1 MAEWAPPEGIS
12 PRILAVDQHAFRAT
26 GTDIDATEL
35 ASRGRGTR
43 YDRPGEPQ
51 SFYATLHRHVAA
63 IEIERRARVPLSRFR
78 LTTVR
83 INGSLLDA
91 FGPEGLALL
100 GLRRADLVRR
110 DNDTCLEL
118 ADFARAAGCSGLVV
132 PSAML
137 EAHANIVIWHG
148 AVRKVVRVLNVRIL
162 EIRHLPE
169 ESQSLP
175 T

>member
-1 MAEWAPPEGIS
+1 MAEWAPPGGS
-12 PRILAVDQHAFRAT
+12 APRVLAVDQHAFRAT

-35 ASRGRGTR
+35 AARGRGTR

-63 IEIERRARVPLSRFR
+63 IEIERRAHVPLSRFR

-83 INGSLLDA
+83 IRGSLLDA

-100 GLRRADLVRR
+100 GLRRVDLVQRE
-110 DNDTCLEL
+110 NSVCLEL
-118 ADFARAAGCSGLVV
+118 ADFARAAGCSGLLV

-137 EAHANIVIWHG
+137 EAHANVVIWHE
-148 AVRKVVRVLNVRIL
+148 AVPEVVRVLNSRVL
-162 EIRHLPE
+162 EIRHPPE
-169 ESQSLP
+169 ESQGSP